1 MSSISDMNVRSGW
14 RLTGDMYA
22 ISIREKLTRIV
33 DILPTVL
40 PRNRYAADNYFA
52 SIWWIYAIIMG
63 FQEGEM
69 TSFEHTAERERF
81 QEYIDFEETRIHN
94 NLEKIKYHIDASD
107 TLTLV
112 VGHGRLEKVTSSLS
126 LQLTHC

>member
-1 MSSISDMNVRSGW
+1 MNVRSGW

-52 SIWWIYAIIMG
+52 SIWWIYAIITG

-94 NLEKIKYHIDASD
+94 HLEKIKYHIDASD

-112 VGHGRLEKVTSSLS
+112 VGHGRLEKVTSPLF
-126 LQLTHC
+126 LQLTLC